1 MSKTMNFG
9 MFSEEGNRKLTEL
22 YEKTANLP
30 LRSTESDIYA
40 FISKGFSEISKE
52 HKEVYETDVRE
63 RFMGQLETE
72 SERKYSIYFT

>member
-1 MSKTMNFG
+1 
-9 MFSEEGNRKLTEL
+9 MFSEEGNRKVTEL

-40 FISKGFSEISKE
+40 FISKGFNEISKQ
-52 HKEVYETDVRE
+52 HGEVYDTDVRE
-63 RFMGQLETE
+63 AFIGQLEKE

>member
-1 MSKTMNFG
+1 MNFG
-9 MFSEEGNRKLTEL
+9 MFSEEGNKKVTEL

-40 FISKGFSEISKE
+40 FISKGFNEISNE
-52 HKEVYETDVRE
+52 HKEVYDTAVRE
-63 RFMGQLETE
+63 RFMGRLEQE